1 MICCCGIFTL
11 SPRCSPARIK
21 PSRVRILLKSVNKKT
36 VLVDGSAER
45 EGFEPTMR
53 FPHTCFQDRRLK
65 PLGHLS
71 QYANDFIMILKTQQ
85 EKVSLLNSKSSI
97 FSNRCTPLRKYPQ
110 KFSDPPSRSRIP
122 HRSGNFFGRRAS
134 VRSMRR
140 HDWLFSLPLP
150 PEFQMQ

>member
-1 MICCCGIFTL
+1 MLASSHQALPGSNPLKSVNKKTVLVDGSAEREGFAFCCAKLTL
-11 SPRCSPARIK
+11 RCAWSSMLASSHQALPGSN
-21 PSRVRILLKSVNKKT
+21 PLKSVNKKT

-85 EKVSLLNSKSSI
+85 EKVS
-97 FSNRCTPLRKYPQ
+97 
-110 KFSDPPSRSRIP
+110 
-122 HRSGNFFGRRAS
+122 
-134 VRSMRR
+134 
-140 HDWLFSLPLP
+140 HDVNHN
-150 PEFQMQ
+150 